1 MIRKRLVLYLVSA
14 MLGVMLLAG
23 CATYGPTPGCLYDN
37 VTAPTYRLEVP
48 MDATSADKVGTASFT
63 SILGLVATGDA
74 SVNTAMKN
82 GGITKVHHVDSNY
95 YNVLGIYGKYTVIV
109 YGE

>member
-1 MIRKRLVLYLVSA
+1 MIRKRSVLYLVSA
-14 MLGVMLLAG
+14 MLGAMLLAG
-23 CATYGPTPGCLYDN
+23 CATYGPTPGWLFDD
-37 VTAPTYRLEVP
+37 VTAPTCRLEVP
-48 MDATSADKVGTASFT
+48 MDATSADKVGTASFI
-63 SILGLVATGDA
+63 SVLNMVAVGDA

-95 YNVLGIYGKYTVIV
+95 YNLLGIYGKYTVIV